1 MFILNQII
9 EFLDKY
15 ASLLLVI
22 ITAVYAFLTYR
33 IASIMR
39 RQIIA
44 NIKIAKIS
52 LRSHFS
58 MGKEDFSNAYLRDLV
73 KKFSARAKDAVLFF
87 HVSADFLNLSSGSGT
102 IDQPKLILKF
112 KGSKFSHK
120 VRPTK
125 ERIGG
130 ERKTICLPGGGFE
143 KIDLEYFC
151 SYNNKSN
158 KELFDRLKRYPDDLE
173 YYISYNDNSGRK
185 YLVKID
191 EISGLK

>member
-1 MFILNQII
+1 M

-15 ASLLLVI
+15 ANLLLVI
-22 ITAVYAFLTYR
+22 ITAAYAFLTYR
-33 IASIMR
+33 IVSIMR
-39 RQIIA
+39 RQIMA
-44 NIKIAKIS
+44 NIKIAKVS

-58 MGKEDFSNAYLRDLV
+58 IGKEDFSDAYLRDLI
-73 KKFSARAKDAVLFF
+73 KKLSEKTKNAVLLF

-120 VRPTK
+120 VRPTE

-151 SYNNKSN
+151 SYNKNNRK
-158 KELFDRLKRYPDDLE
+158 LFDQLKRHSNDLE

-191 EISGLK
+191 ETSGLK